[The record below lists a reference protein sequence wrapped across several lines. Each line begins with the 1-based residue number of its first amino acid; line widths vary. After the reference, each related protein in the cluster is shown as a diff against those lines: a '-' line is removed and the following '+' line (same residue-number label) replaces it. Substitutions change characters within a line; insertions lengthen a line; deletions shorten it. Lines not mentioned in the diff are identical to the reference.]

1 MDKLE
6 LLKSIDFGES
16 VAELEADNL
25 KNYFLETHHW
35 QQIRAGEV
43 DIVYGPKGAGKSA
56 IYSLI
61 DGHEPDFF
69 QENII
74 LRFAENPRGATAFSD
89 LQADPPPSERSFIYL
104 WKLYLLSLLGEHFE
118 NFGTQTNAG
127 SDVVSALKDSGFLL
141 ETNPLKVFLGRA
153 TNYIRKYFNPTSLE
167 PNISFDNASGTVSG
181 AGLKITYLEP
191 SADRAAAGVQSID
204 SLLFKANSELEHS
217 GFKIWFMLDR
227 LDVAF
232 VESPELEENALR
244 ALFKTYL
251 DLAGYEYIQLRI
263 FLRTDIWETITREG
277 FREATHVQ
285 RATTISWDRAGLL
298 NLIILRFANNAT
310 IRDALDVDESL
321 IRTSQEYQESLFY
334 RIFPDQVDTGRNP
347 KTLDWLIGRVQDSLG
362 YSAPRDL
369 INLINAALQRQIH
382 YIEVG
387 SETPEGTILF
397 TRRALKEALSEAS
410 KEKVEKY
417 LFAEHPSLREQLDLL
432 KGKKTS
438 QTAES
443 LAELW
448 NVSVDEASRIA
459 GRIEKSG
466 VWKSEGSDP
475 VKYWTMFIFRDGLE
489 MVQGQ
494 ADQW

>member
-1 MDKLE
+1 MGKLE

-25 KNYFLETHHW
+25 KNYFLETHYW
-35 QQIRAGEV
+35 QQIRAGDV
-43 DIVYGPKGAGKSA
+43 DVVYGPKGSGKSA

-61 DGHEPDFF
+61 DSHEAEFF
-69 QENII
+69 QENIV

-89 LQADPPPSERSFIYL
+89 LQTDPPTSERSFIYL

-118 NFGTQTNAG
+118 SYGTVSDAG
-127 SDVVSALKDSGFLL
+127 HEIVRALKDSGFLL
-141 ETNPLKVFLGRA
+141 ETNPLRVFLGRA
-153 TNYIRKYFNPTSLE
+153 SNYIRKYFNPESLE
-167 PNISFDNASGTVSG
+167 PNISFDEASGLVKG
-181 AGLKITYLEP
+181 AGLKITFLEP
-191 SADRAAAGVQSID
+191 SPDHAAAGVQSID
-204 SLLFKANSELEHS
+204 TLLFKANSELKNS
-217 GFKIWFMLDR
+217 GFTIWFMLDR

-251 DLAGYEYIQLRI
+251 DLAGHENIKLRI
-263 FLRTDIWETITREG
+263 FLRSDIWEAITRGG

-298 NLIILRFANNAT
+298 NLIMLRFASNPA
-310 IRDALDVDESL
+310 IRNEFNIDESL
-321 IRTSQEYQESLFY
+321 IKSSQDYQEDLFY
-334 RIFPDQVDTGRNP
+334 QIFPDQVDTGRNP
-347 KTLDWLIGRVQDSLG
+347 RTLDWLIGRVQDSLG

-369 INLINAALQRQIH
+369 INLINAALRRQIH
-382 YIEVG
+382 YFEVG
-387 SETPEGTILF
+387 AESPEGTLLF
-397 TRRALKEALSEAS
+397 TRKALKEALSEAS
-410 KEKVEKY
+410 REKVEKY
-417 LFAEHPSLREQLDLL
+417 LFAEYPNLREQLEIL

-448 NVSVDEASRIA
+448 SVSAEEARRIA
-459 GRIEKSG
+459 DRIEKAG

-494 ADQW
+494 AD